1 MLNSEKERAEHIMLV
16 DLGRNDIGRVAAK
29 GAVQVKEFM
38 TVERYSHVMHMVSH
52 VEAEIDERYDCFDL
66 FRAAFPAGTLS
77 GAPKIRAMQLIAEY
91 EHSPRGIYG
100 GAAGYFSYSGNM
112 DFAIVIRTMIL
123 EGKKLIMRAGAGIVA
138 DSVPEEE
145 YQETLNKSRAVFKA
159 AELAAGLN

>member
-1 MLNSEKERAEHIMLV
+1 
-16 DLGRNDIGRVAAK
+16 
-29 GAVQVKEFM
+29 
-38 TVERYSHVMHMVSH
+38 
-52 VEAEIDERYDCFDL
+52 
-66 FRAAFPAGTLS
+66 
-77 GAPKIRAMQLIAEY
+77 
-91 EHSPRGIYG
+91 
-100 GAAGYFSYSGNM
+100 M